1 MLQAQLANDEWMAVQ
16 WSNLHEDW
24 LKFVE
29 SSRSGSGRT
38 RCATTGW
45 RRGSGE
51 FVATL
56 RHATGPDAGFPVKL
70 WQVDA
75 GHVRQWQQQ
84 MADAGTA
91 PATIGLKLSAVSSF
105 YSFVINEKRMA
116 FGVEMCLFVDAL
128 GNARA
133 NLFRFGNITRPKVS
147 SESGRARP
155 CSRRSLAPCSPTCK
169 SASTRWPAPVT
180 LP

>member
-1 MLQAQLANDEWMAVQ
+1 M
-16 WSNLHEDW
+16 
-24 LKFVE
+24 
-29 SSRSGSGRT
+29 
-38 RCATTGW
+38 
-45 RRGSGE
+45 
-51 FVATL
+51 
-56 RHATGPDAGFPVKL
+56 
-70 WQVDA
+70 
-75 GHVRQWQQQ
+75 RQWQQQ

-128 GNARA
+128 AMRSEPVPLRQHHPPEGEQRA
-133 NLFRFGNITRPKVS
+133 GAP
-147 SESGRARP
+147 AP

-180 LP
+180 SP

>member
-29 SSRSGSGRT
+29 SSRSGSAHAAQLSAGDAAVARVRGHAAPCHRPGRRLPGQAVGWT
-38 RCATTGW
+38 PAT
-45 RRGSGE
+45 
-51 FVATL
+51 
-56 RHATGPDAGFPVKL
+56 
-70 WQVDA
+70 
-75 GHVRQWQQQ
+75 RQWQQQ

-116 FGVEMCLFVDAL
+116 FGVEMCLFGMPWAMP
-128 GNARA
+128 GR
-133 NLFRFGNITRPKVS
+133 TR
-147 SESGRARP
+147 
-155 CSRRSLAPCSPTCK
+155 
-169 SASTRWPAPVT
+169 SASATSPARR
-180 LP
+180 